1 MNIVRPLFA
10 ELLIDYCILARYK
23 GYTSDSLF
31 PVRELCMIEIG
42 TFNQLKVVKQVDF
55 GVYVDGEEHDTILLP
70 KRYVPEGC
78 TVGDW
83 VDVFLYFD
91 SDDLLIATTE
101 KPKAQVGDCEFL
113 KVVDINHAGAFMDWG
128 LPKDLLVPYNEQQ
141 KPMEVGYSY
150 VVHVF
155 HDQNSD
161 RIAASTKLSHYLDEE
176 PVWLKPKQAV
186 NLLIAGRTELG
197 YKAVIDNKYLGLIF
211 RADAFRPLK
220 IGERLPGFVKTI
232 RPDGKVDLLISQGS
246 LQGDYDLGEQ
256 IIQHLR
262 DNGGESTLS
271 DKSAPDDIYRLF
283 KVSKKKYKQAL
294 GTLYKSQRISIEP
307 GKIKLIDQ

>member
-1 MNIVRPLFA
+1 MV
-10 ELLIDYCILARYK
+10 
-23 GYTSDSLF
+23 
-31 PVRELCMIEIG
+31 EIG
-42 TFNQLKVVKQVDF
+42 TFNKLQVVKQVDF
-55 GVYVDGEEHDTILLP
+55 GVYVDGGDLDTILLP
-70 KRYVPEGC
+70 RRYVPEGC
-78 TVGDW
+78 EIGDW

-101 KPKAQVGDCEFL
+101 TPRVQVGDCAML
-113 KVVDINHAGAFMDWG
+113 TVVDINHAGAFLDWG

-161 RIAASTKLSHYLDEE
+161 RIAASTKLSHHLDEE
-176 PVWLKPKQAV
+176 TVWLKPRQAV

-197 YKAVIDNKYLGLIF
+197 YKAVIDNKFLGLIF

-232 RPDGKVDLLISQGS
+232 RADGKIDLLISQAT
-246 LQGDYDLGEQ
+246 LQGDHDLAEQ
-256 IIQHLR
+256 IIRHLQDR
-262 DNGGESTLS
+262 GGESQLS
-271 DKSAPDDIYRLF
+271 DKSDPDEIYRLF

-294 GTLYKSQRISIEP
+294 GTLYKSKRISLSAE
-307 GKIKLIDQ
+307 KNSAY

>member
-1 MNIVRPLFA
+1 MV
-10 ELLIDYCILARYK
+10 
-23 GYTSDSLF
+23 
-31 PVRELCMIEIG
+31 EIG
-42 TFNQLKVVKQVDF
+42 TFNKLQVVKQVDF
-55 GVYVDGEEHDTILLP
+55 GVYVDGGELDTILLP

-78 TVGDW
+78 EIGDW

-101 KPKAQVGDCEFL
+101 TPKVQVGDCAML
-113 KVVDINHAGAFMDWG
+113 TVVDINHAGAFMDWG

-161 RIAASTKLSHYLDEE
+161 RIAASTKLSHHLDEE
-176 PVWLKPKQAV
+176 TVWLKPRQAV

-220 IGERLPGFVKTI
+220 IGERLPGFVKSI
-232 RPDGKVDLLISQGS
+232 RKDGKIDLLISQAT
-246 LQGDYDLGEQ
+246 LQGDHDLGEQ
-256 IIQHLR
+256 IIRHLTEV
-262 DNGGESTLS
+262 GGESSLT
-271 DKSAPDDIYRLF
+271 DKSNPDDIYRTY

-294 GTLYKSQRISIEP
+294 GSLYKSKRISLSAE
-307 GKIKLIDQ
+307 KIQLIN

>member
-1 MNIVRPLFA
+1 MV
-10 ELLIDYCILARYK
+10 
-23 GYTSDSLF
+23 
-31 PVRELCMIEIG
+31 EIG
-42 TFNQLKVVKQVDF
+42 KFNKLQVVKQVDF
-55 GVYVDGEEHDTILLP
+55 GVYVDGGDLDSILLP
-70 KRYVPEGC
+70 RRYVPEGC
-78 TVGDW
+78 EIGDW

-101 KPKAQVGDCEFL
+101 TPRVQVGDCAML
-113 KVVDINHAGAFMDWG
+113 TVVDINHAGAFLDWG

-141 KPMEVGYSY
+141 KPMEMGYSY

-161 RIAASTKLSHYLDEE
+161 RIAASTKLSHHLDEE
-176 PVWLKPKQAV
+176 TVWLKPRQAV

-197 YKAVIDNKYLGLIF
+197 YKAVIDNKFLGLIF

-232 RPDGKVDLLISQGS
+232 RADGKIDLLISQGT
-246 LQGDYDLGEQ
+246 LQGDHDLAEQ
-256 IIQHLR
+256 IIRHLQDR
-262 DNGGESTLS
+262 GGESQLS
-271 DKSAPDDIYRLF
+271 DKSDPDEIYRLF

-294 GTLYKSQRISIEP
+294 GTLYKSKRILIES
-307 GKIKLIDQ
+307 GKITLISP